1 MSPPQKMRIL
11 ILTPV
16 VRGVLD
22 DDVVPPLPSFVQAEA
37 GWLAEGPSSIEC
49 RIDEARAVPAM
60 LDAVGFAAADGVD
73 GIVLNCFMDPAV
85 GAARELVHV
94 PVAAPA
100 QSAMT
105 LASTLGD
112 RFSVILPAASGAPII
127 AGLAHAYVGRERLAS
142 VRSVEMAVAELRDRE
157 RLVTGLVEQ
166 AERSIEE
173 DGADV
178 VILGCTGM
186 CAVTSAFRAAL
197 AHHDVP
203 VIDPTV
209 AAVGAVVSQL
219 MLGVHHSGAAYA
231 LPAWRTEVQ

>member
-1 MSPPQKMRIL
+1 MSAENAIRIQ

-16 VRGVLD
+16 VRGVLN
-22 DDVVPPLPSFVQAEA
+22 DDVIPTLPSFVRAEA

-49 RIDEARAVPAM
+49 RVDEARAVPAM
-60 LDAVGFAAADGVD
+60 LDAVIAAAADGVD

-85 GAARELVHV
+85 GAARELVQV

-112 RFSVILPAASGAPII
+112 RFSVILPAATGAPI
-127 AGLAHAYVGRERLAS
+127 AVELAHAYVGRERLAS
-142 VRSVEMAVAELRDRE
+142 VRSVDIAVAEMHDRDR
-157 RLVTGLVEQ
+157 LVSGLVEQ
-166 AERSIEE
+166 AERAIAD
-173 DGADV
+173 DGAHV
-178 VILGCTGM
+178 LILGCTGM

-209 AAVGAVVSQL
+209 AAVGAVVSKA
-219 MLGVHHSGAAYA
+219 MLGVHHSGPAYA
-231 LPAWRTEVQ
+231 VPAWRTEVR

>member
-1 MSPPQKMRIL
+1 MTQGDTIRIQ

-16 VRGVLD
+16 VKGVLD
-22 DDVVPPLPSFVQAEA
+22 DDVIPRLPSFVQAEA
-37 GWLAEGPSSIEC
+37 GWLTEGPSSIES
-49 RIDEARAVPAM
+49 RTDEARAVPAM
-60 LDAVGFAAADGVD
+60 LDAVVAAAADGVD
-73 GIVLNCFMDPAV
+73 GVVLNCFMDPAV
-85 GAARELVHV
+85 GAARELTHL
-94 PVAAPA
+94 PVAAPG

-105 LASTLGD
+105 LASTLGG
-112 RFSVILPAASGAPII
+112 RFSVILPAASGAPIV
-127 AGLAHAYVGRERLAS
+127 AEQAHAYVGRERLAS
-142 VRSVEMAVAELRDRE
+142 VRSVEMAVAEMRDRD

-166 AERSIEE
+166 AERAIGE

-186 CAVTSAFRAAL
+186 CGVTSAFRAAL

-219 MLGVHHSGAAYA
+219 MLGVHHSGSAYA
-231 LPAWRTEVQ
+231 LPAWRREAR